1 MKARARGIQNA
12 QLICST
18 LLSRLWGGTRATWEP
33 REHSTSSCGLQ
44 SSSPE
49 LGSCSPNLHPT
60 YAKDT
65 SIYSTRTSRGGG
77 RRAVEQVSSNPS
89 HPSVPLA
96 EREEKQTAGADS
108 QSGRCRSAL
117 IASGE
122 SGVCKEPFSVP
133 SRCFNRVLRLR
144 KLAVSSDCAASCA

>member
-1 MKARARGIQNA
+1 MRLQLLNNCTPPGDEPAMKARARGIQNA

-65 SIYSTRTSRGGG
+65 TIYPPRPSRGGG
-77 RRAVEQVSSNPS
+77 
-89 HPSVPLA
+89 
-96 EREEKQTAGADS
+96 G
-108 QSGRCRSAL
+108 GRL
-117 IASGE
+117 
-122 SGVCKEPFSVP
+122 
-133 SRCFNRVLRLR
+133 SR
-144 KLAVSSDCAASCA
+144 